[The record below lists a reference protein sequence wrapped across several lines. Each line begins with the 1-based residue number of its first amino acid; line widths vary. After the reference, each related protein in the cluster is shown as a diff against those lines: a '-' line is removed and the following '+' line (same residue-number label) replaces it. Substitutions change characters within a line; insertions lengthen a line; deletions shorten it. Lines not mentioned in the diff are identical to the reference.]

1 MGKNGEKTTKTKNR
15 WPRMGGIGT
24 KNIKNVLFFEDTLR
38 LLQNRWKLDVYFFL
52 LFTGQTSKIT
62 KRAGYAPDF
71 EGEK

>member
-38 LLQNRWKLDVYFFL
+38 LLQNRWKLDVYCFAFYSPN
-52 LFTGQTSKIT
+52 FKNNKKGRVRTG
-62 KRAGYAPDF
+62 F
-71 EGEK
+71 